1 MVPLETISY
10 STKVLIL
17 GWAQM
22 IDLEGHLGPQKDY
35 LLTVGNFSTLM
46 KLFLKRLCA
55 LLSGCVEMELEQGW
69 KPLPLSSLLLEG
81 ARQAVGENCHQSPL

>member
-10 STKVLIL
+10 STKVLVL

-46 KLFLKRLCA
+46 KLFLKRLCV
-55 LLSGCVEMELEQGW
+55 LCSQDVEKWSWNRAG
-69 KPLPLSSLLLEG
+69 
-81 ARQAVGENCHQSPL
+81 SPFHLAHCC